1 MKEATTKS
9 PAKFALQF
17 GLLFGVIMVLEFV
30 LLYVADVD
38 PLEMPLVG
46 TIMNVFNY
54 LVFPVAFIAIACVNY
69 RKQNAGYISLGESLK
84 IGVVICL
91 IASLISSVFS
101 VIWNMI
107 FPEYMQ
113 SVLRKTRD
121 VIVDQNPNMPADQ
134 IETAVS
140 MTEKFMSPS
149 ILIPVSL
156 LMFCLIGLVY
166 SLIIGAIVKKDQ
178 PVSF

>member
-1 MKEATTKS
+1 MKETTTKS

-17 GLLFGVIMVLEFV
+17 GVLFGVIMVLEFV
-30 LLYVADVD
+30 ILYVVDVD

-46 TIMNVFNY
+46 TLMNVLNY
-54 LVFPVAFIAIACVNY
+54 LILPIVFISIACINY
-69 RKQNAGYISLGESLK
+69 RKQNSGFITFGESLK

-91 IASLISSVFS
+91 IASLISSIFS

-113 SVLRKTRD
+113 TVLRKTRE
-121 VIVDQNPNMPADQ
+121 VMLDQNPNMTSEQVDVAL
-134 IETAVS
+134 S
-140 MTEKFMSPS
+140 MTEKFMSPA

-156 LMFCLIGLVY
+156 LMFCLIGLIY
-166 SLIIGAIVKKDQ
+166 SLIIGAIVKNT
-178 PVSF
+178 PPTTF